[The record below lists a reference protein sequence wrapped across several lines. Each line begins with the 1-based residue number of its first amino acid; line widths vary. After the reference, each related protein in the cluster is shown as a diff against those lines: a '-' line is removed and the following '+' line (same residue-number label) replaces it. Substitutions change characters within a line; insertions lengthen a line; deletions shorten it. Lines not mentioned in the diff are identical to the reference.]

1 MKQIDYYIESNK
13 KLMEEKIKEYQET
26 DAEEQEELRR
36 LDKWIAQI
44 DYYIR
49 GLEDAKK
56 YIEEEKNNE

>member
-13 KLMEEKIKEYQET
+13 KLMEEKIKEFEET
-26 DAEEQEELRR
+26 DADEQEELRR
-36 LDKWIAQI
+36 LDKMIAQI

-56 YIEEEKNNE
+56 YILEEEK

>member
-26 DAEEQEELRR
+26 DAQKQEELRR
-36 LDKWIAQI
+36 LDKMIAQI

-56 YIEEEKNNE
+56 YILEESE